1 MMRASLSRSS
11 LSRFVVGALPLLFA
25 SVGAFAQDGEAD
37 KPFDRTPVSCVRVSS
52 IDKTEAVDD
61 QNILFHMR
69 GKTVYRNHLPQ
80 RCPRLEAENRI
91 AYQVFGGRLCDS
103 DTITVLEE
111 SVFGL
116 QSGFTCG
123 LGDFVPLSPEEVEDL
138 RKQDKDLPTGED
150 GFETEAVDLKRSG
163 EPAGDAA
170 PEADDNLGA
179 PAADE

>member
-1 MMRASLSRSS
+1 MMRASLA
-11 LSRFVVGALPLLFA
+11 RFVVGALPMLLA
-25 SVGAFAQDGEAD
+25 SAGAFTQEGEED
-37 KPFDRTPVSCVRVSS
+37 KPFDRTPVSCVRVTS

-69 GKTVYRNHLPQ
+69 GDTVYRNHLPQ
-80 RCPRLEAENRI
+80 RCPRLEQENRI

-103 DTITVLEE
+103 DTITVLEQ

-138 RKQDKDLPTGED
+138 RKKESDLPDGED
-150 GFETEAVDLKRSG
+150 GFETEAVDLKKSG
-163 EPAGDAA
+163 EPAGDA
-170 PEADDNLGA
+170 EQGSDDGA
-179 PAADE
+179 EPTAADE

>member
-1 MMRASLSRSS
+1 MMRASFGG
-11 LSRFVVGALPLLFA
+11 FVVGALPLLFA
-25 SVGAFAQDGEAD
+25 SMGAFAQDDDVDE
-37 KPFDRTPVSCVRVSS
+37 PFDRTPVSCVRVTS

-69 GKTVYRNHLPQ
+69 GKKVYRNHLPQ
-80 RCPRLEAENRI
+80 RCPRLEQENRI

-138 RKQDKDLPTGED
+138 LKQEDDLPTGED
-150 GFETEAVDLKRSG
+150 AFETEAVDLKKSG
-163 EPAGDAA
+163 EPAGDA
-170 PEADDNLGA
+170 E
-179 PAADE
+179 PAADNSSEATAADE

>member
-1 MMRASLSRSS
+1 MMRASLSRY
-11 LSRFVVGALPLLFA
+11 VVGALLMLFA
-25 SVGAFAQDGEAD
+25 SMGAYAQDGEGD
-37 KPFDRTPVSCVRVSS
+37 EPFDRTPVNCVRVTS

-69 GKTVYRNHLPQ
+69 GNTVYRNHLPQ
-80 RCPRLEAENRI
+80 RCPRLEQENRI

-103 DTITVLEE
+103 DTITVLEQ

-116 QSGFTCG
+116 QNGFTCG

-138 RKQDKDLPTGED
+138 RKKEDDIPTGDD

-163 EPAGDAA
+163 EPAGDAQ
-170 PEADDNLGA
+170 PEADDSPEA
-179 PAADE
+179 TAADE

>member
-1 MMRASLSRSS
+1 MMRASIA
-11 LSRFVVGALPLLFA
+11 RFVVGALPMLFA
-25 SVGAFAQDGEAD
+25 SMGTYAQDGED
-37 KPFDRTPVSCVRVSS
+37 EKPFDRTPVSCVRVSS
-52 IDKTEAVDD
+52 IDKTEAIDD

-80 RCPRLEAENRI
+80 RCPRLEQENRI

-116 QSGFTCG
+116 QNGFTCG

-138 RKQDKDLPTGED
+138 RKKEDDLPSGED
-150 GFETEAVDLKRSG
+150 GFETEAVDLKKSG
-163 EPAGDAA
+163 EPAGDA
-170 PEADDNLGA
+170 PPADDDA
-179 PAADE
+179 DTAAADE

>member
-1 MMRASLSRSS
+1 MMRASFAGL
-11 LSRFVVGALPLLFA
+11 VVGALPMLFA
-25 SVGAFAQDGEAD
+25 SMGAYAQDGEED
-37 KPFDRTPVSCVRVSS
+37 KPFDRTPVSCVRVTS

-69 GKTVYRNHLPQ
+69 GKTVYRNHLPM
-80 RCPRLEAENRI
+80 RCPRLEQENRI

-116 QSGFTCG
+116 QNGFTCG

-138 RKQDKDLPTGED
+138 RKQEDDLPTGED

-163 EPAGDAA
+163 EPAGDAP
-170 PEADDNLGA
+170 PEADDS
-179 PAADE
+179 PETTAADE